1 MYIKLWDDILDSTI
15 WMEEDHV
22 VRVFL
27 TFLLVANWD
36 GFVDMPIPAI
46 AQRARVSI
54 QECIAAIEKLEAPD
68 PFSRTKAEQGRRI
81 IRVTEEQTLWHIT
94 NFEKRRGLRDEKAK
108 RKHQAAYMR
117 DWRARQK
124 RIEAK
129 ESKKTDNK
137 RKGKNMKPYDSLA
150 GTHELA
156 HEEVDKDK
164 HTEKTTSSSSAK
176 ADSDFVNWVFNFWNA
191 HDLKPAM
198 KSISKQRR
206 SSILARRRETSEA
219 AVKEVLENRRD
230 SNFLCNVIFDGR
242 GAPADWVFGPKNFAK
257 VLDGNYDSKKGGK
270 SGGPDLSAY
279 DSKL

>member
-54 QECIAAIEKLEAPD
+54 QECIAAIEKLESPD
-68 PFSRTKAEQGRRI
+68 PFSRTKAEEGRRI

-206 SSILARRRETSEA
+206 SSIIARKREHGEDL
-219 AVKEVLENRRD
+219 VKEALEKRRD
-230 SNFLCNVIFDGR
+230 SNFLNFVIFDGR
-242 GAPADWVFGPKNFAK
+242 GAPVDWVFGPKNFVK
-257 VLDGNYDSKKGGK
+257 VLDGNYDGKKGGK
-270 SGGPDLSAY
+270 SGGSDLSAY